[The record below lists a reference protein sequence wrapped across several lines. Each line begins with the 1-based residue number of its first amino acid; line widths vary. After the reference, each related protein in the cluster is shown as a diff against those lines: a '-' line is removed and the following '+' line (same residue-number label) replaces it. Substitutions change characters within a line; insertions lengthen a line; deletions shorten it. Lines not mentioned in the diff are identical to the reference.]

1 MCKKKTSELEY
12 KIALSFNPEQYSN
25 IEIEYLNERLLD
37 QIKWYDKKAIE
48 NQKNYK
54 NLSVVSFIISA
65 TIPILAFL
73 GENLAVKIITAAAGA
88 AVSVITYII
97 NINTYK
103 DLWIQY
109 RMNCE
114 MLKSEAIKF
123 KNKIPPYDSE
133 DAFEL
138 LVNNS
143 EQYFTK
149 EFSKWQNVTNQSS
162 TGS

>member
-1 MCKKKTSELEY
+1 
-12 KIALSFNPEQYSN
+12 
-25 IEIEYLNERLLD
+25 
-37 QIKWYDKKAIE
+37 
-48 NQKNYK
+48 
-54 NLSVVSFIISA
+54 
-65 TIPILAFL
+65 
-73 GENLAVKIITAAAGA
+73 
-88 AVSVITYII
+88 
-97 NINTYK
+97 
-103 DLWIQY
+103 
-109 RMNCE
+109 

-133 DAFEL
+133 DAFVL

>member
-1 MCKKKTSELEY
+1 MCKKKTSKLEY

-54 NLSVVSFIISA
+54 KWSIVSFIISA

-133 DAFEL
+133 DAFVL

>member
-1 MCKKKTSELEY
+1 MCKKKSTKSEY
-12 KIALSFNPEQYSN
+12 KIALLFSPEQYSN
-25 IEIEYLNERLLD
+25 LEIEYLNERLLD

-48 NQKNYK
+48 NQKKYK
-54 NLSVVSFIISA
+54 FLSIVSFIISA

-88 AVSVITYII
+88 AVSIITYII

-103 DLWIQY
+103 DLWVQY

-114 MLKSEAIKF
+114 ILKSEAIKF
-123 KNKIPPYDSE
+123 KNKILPYNSE
-133 DAFEL
+133 EAFSI
-138 LVNNS
+138 LVSNC

-149 EFSKWQNVTNQSS
+149 EFSKWQNITNQSS